1 MTKRKQQVWYGALLL
16 MFICAN
22 MGFAQS
28 VAPDLQQ
35 EIEALKKGQ
44 QAIQKELQEL
54 KKLLQARRPTRPAG
68 PDIRNTVFN
77 LRDNPVKGEQTAK
90 LTLVEF
96 TDYQ

>member
-1 MTKRKQQVWYGALLL
+1 MTTSKRFVWCGALLL
-16 MFICAN
+16 IVVFTN
-22 MGFAQS
+22 MGLAQS

-54 KKLLQARRPTRPAG
+54 KQLLQARRPARPAV
-68 PDIRNTVFN
+68 PDVRNTVFN
-77 LRDNPVKGEQTAK
+77 LRDNPVKGDQTAK

-96 TDYQ
+96 MDYQ